1 MENKVLKLTI
11 LNKEVIVQV
20 ISMDKSL
27 YLNVGEGSL
36 SLSSLFL
43 SIPTKFDPIPQIQ
56 QILPIENKPEWHVTE
71 TETFAKSLSKKLNTV
86 VYASIDLSFKED
98 LDAIGFYSELRAKLI
113 EALVNPNSIPK

>member
-1 MENKVLKLTI
+1 M
-11 LNKEVIVQV
+11 
-20 ISMDKSL
+20 
-27 YLNVGEGSL
+27 
-36 SLSSLFL
+36 
-43 SIPTKFDPIPQIQ
+43 
-56 QILPIENKPEWHVTE
+56 TE